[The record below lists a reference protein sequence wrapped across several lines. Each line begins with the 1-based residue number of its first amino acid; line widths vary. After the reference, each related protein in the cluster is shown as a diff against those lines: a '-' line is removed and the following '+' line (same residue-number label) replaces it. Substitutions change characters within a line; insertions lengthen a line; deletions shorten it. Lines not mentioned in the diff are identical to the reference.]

1 MAKQMKYAI
10 KQLNILVSRSGFA
23 KPSHV
28 RGDMALM
35 NSRKV
40 MKSILKC
47 HEVGGQI
54 S

>member
-1 MAKQMKYAI
+1 MTKQMKYAL

-23 KPSHV
+23 KPSHM
-28 RGDMALM
+28 RGDMAVM

-40 MKSILKC
+40 MKSTDSH
-47 HEVGGQI
+47 HEVGANI